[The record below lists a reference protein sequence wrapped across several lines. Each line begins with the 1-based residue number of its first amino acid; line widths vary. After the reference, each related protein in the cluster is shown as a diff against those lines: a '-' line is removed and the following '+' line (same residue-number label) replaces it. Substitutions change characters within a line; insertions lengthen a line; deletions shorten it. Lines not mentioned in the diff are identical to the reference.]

1 MERTGRSRGSVVNHS
16 SGYRGKRSV
25 DIGVAATALVLLSPV
40 IALVALVVRWR
51 IGRPVLFR
59 QRRPGLHG
67 RPFTILKFRTM
78 RRVATGSAISDS
90 DRLGITGQV
99 LRATSLDEL
108 PQLVNVLKGE
118 MSLVGPRPLLTQYLD
133 RYTPT
138 QARRHEVRPGI
149 TGLAQVNGRNT
160 LSWDERLAMD
170 VQYVDRVSLGLD
182 LGILARTIGSVVR
195 RRGVSA
201 PGEATMHEFL
211 GSEP

>member
-1 MERTGRSRGSVVNHS
+1 MNHS
-16 SGYRGKRSV
+16 SGYRGKRFA

-78 RRVATGSAISDS
+78 RQVAAGSAISDS

-99 LRATSLDEL
+99 LRAASLDEL

-170 VQYVDRVSLGLD
+170 VWYVDHVSPGLD
-182 LGILARTIGSVVR
+182 FKILTRTIGSVIR

-211 GSEP
+211 GNER

>member
-1 MERTGRSRGSVVNHS
+1 MNHS
-16 SGYRGKRSV
+16 SGYRGKRFV

-78 RRVATGSAISDS
+78 RKVAAGSAISDA
-90 DRLGITGQV
+90 DRFGITGQV
-99 LRATSLDEL
+99 LRAASLDEL

-138 QARRHEVRPGI
+138 QARRHELRPGI

-170 VQYVDRVSLGLD
+170 VWYVDHVSPGLD
-182 LGILARTIGSVVR
+182 FKILARTIGSVVR

-211 GSEP
+211 GSER